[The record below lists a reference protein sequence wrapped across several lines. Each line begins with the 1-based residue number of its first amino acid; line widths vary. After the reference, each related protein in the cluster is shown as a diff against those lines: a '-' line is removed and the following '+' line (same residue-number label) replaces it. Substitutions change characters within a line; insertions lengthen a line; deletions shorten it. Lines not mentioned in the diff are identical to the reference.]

1 MHGDVLGDEYALQHQ
16 RLRGTG
22 GERRGAAGGAA
33 ADGGRGDGGVQD
45 VLLGLAG
52 GGTGVRRD
60 GCGRNRLGGK
70 IGSMLMGAYASTPE
84 YTCTPSRR
92 MSE

>member
-1 MHGDVLGDEYALQHQ
+1 MQHQ

-33 ADGGRGDGGVQD
+33 ADGG
-45 VLLGLAG
+45 AG
-52 GGTGVRRD
+52 MVVCRMSCWALREVEPVSAVTAVGETAWEE
-60 GCGRNRLGGK
+60 K